1 MQEADGDFDIETF
14 IDGRLTRR
22 NEAVGSSLTTGNAA
36 ARFLEHE
43 DYLEAGLRKKLSTGA
58 QVALRILREHE
69 ITDVTVVEGQG
80 FLSDHYDPR
89 TKVLRLSPDVYN
101 GYSMAAFGVAAH
113 EVGHAIQH
121 ARNYTALRARSYL
134 VPIAG
139 FGSSLGM
146 YMIVGSMIL
155 GGATNIL
162 GARLAWI
169 GLVLFSMGTLFA
181 FVTLPVEFDA
191 SSRALETLKTGGF
204 VSPDELIGARR
215 VLNAAALTYVA
226 AAVASLAS
234 LLYTLAALPVVL
246 FLPARMQIRV
256 AVLLAC
262 LAISYP
268 VARGLDLRRTVDH
281 RVPAFHGRS
290 DPFLDRHQL
299 LPI

>member
-1 MQEADGDFDIETF
+1 M
-14 IDGRLTRR
+14 
-22 NEAVGSSLTTGNAA
+22 
-36 ARFLEHE
+36 
-43 DYLEAGLRKKLSTGA
+43 TGA
-58 QVALRILREHE
+58 EVAQGILARNNISDVQVEQVA
-69 ITDVTVVEGQG
+69 G

-234 LLYTLAALPVVL
+234 LLYY
-246 FLPARMQIRV
+246 
-256 AVLLAC
+256 
-262 LAISYP
+262 AIQL
-268 VARGLDLRRTVDH
+268 GLI
-281 RVPAFHGRS
+281 GRS
-290 DPFLDRHQL
+290 REE
-299 LPI
+299 